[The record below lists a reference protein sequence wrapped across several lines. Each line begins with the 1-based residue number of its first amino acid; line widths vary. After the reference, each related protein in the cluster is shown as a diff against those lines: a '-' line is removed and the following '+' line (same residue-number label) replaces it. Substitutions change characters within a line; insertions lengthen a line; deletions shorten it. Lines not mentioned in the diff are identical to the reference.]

1 LIDKQLLEIF
11 DDKWYK
17 RLKSK
22 ILLAKGDGD
31 VEKILTED

>member
-1 LIDKQLLEIF
+1 MEIF

-22 ILLAKGDGD
+22 ILLAKGEGD
-31 VEKILTED
+31 PEKILTEN